1 MFVLK
6 QVKSSIVEC
15 VLLVKG
21 FNEFTECSAGRLLI
35 DLRVAELFLDFFCP
49 FGLISLHFRLHDCI

>member
-21 FNEFTECSAGRLLI
+21 FDELTKCSTGRLFI
-35 DLRVAELFLDFFCP
+35 DLRVAEFFLDFFGP
-49 FGLISLHFRLHDCI
+49 FGLISLHF